1 MCHKL
6 FSTILL
12 LLFYVGSVSGA
23 DLFQLTITEG
33 GVTKTMSYSSVD
45 ELPDYNTMK
54 NQFSGIDFDNGQIDF
69 LLNYRG
75 IELKAAYPNAAS
87 NPGGNKVTFN
97 IPSLNKTWSYE
108 GTSRQG
114 SWTQLTDAL
123 VQESDLVNDLLGL
136 MVLYTPNDPVAGNP
150 SSLMDNFVRLDYSPV
165 LVDLPLGPS
174 MGGGMGDVVEPEQTP
189 NADGGMGEESS
200 SVSSGSPEVT
210 ESDEESGEESSSEVE
225 EQENIIGIG
234 LGFSS
239 YDQGGSKVNTTTIP
253 FSYSWNFEGES
264 KPSLTLRLPISQI
277 DVDGNAGIAAG
288 FGLNYRQLVS
298 PNWQLSP
305 SLNYGVTASEALG
318 SGGALASYS
327 ILSIYDWIASWGAI
341 RIGNQ
346 AGQYRSMP
354 LSVGGTTFDAGI
366 ESTVLRNGLIFQFP
380 TGFIREGATFDP
392 YLLDTRYYGTELYIM
407 QYYEMGFTLSG
418 WVFLSSSLTF
428 NYLVAEED
436 KAKGTSFLFKAQF

>member
-12 LLFYVGSVSGA
+12 LLFYVGSVNGA

-150 SSLMDNFVRLDYSPV
+150 SSLMDNFVRLDFSPV

-210 ESDEESGEESSSEVE
+210 ESDEESGEESSSVGER
-225 EQENIIGIG
+225 ENMIGIG

-288 FGLNYRQLVS
+288 LGLNYRQFVS

-327 ILSIYDWIASWGAI
+327 ILSIYDWTASWGAI

>member
-1 MCHKL
+1 MRLKL
-6 FSTILL
+6 FSAILL
-12 LLFYVGSVSGA
+12 LFWYTGSAPAA
-23 DLFQLTITEG
+23 DLFQLTVNGETR
-33 GVTKTMSYSSVD
+33 SYSSVD
-45 ELPDYNTMK
+45 ELPDYNTMQQ
-54 NQFSGIDFDNGQIDF
+54 QFTSVSNWNSDALSIE
-69 LLNYRG
+69 LNYRG
-75 IELKAAYPNAAS
+75 IDLTANFNA
-87 NPGGNKVTFN
+87 NDDEVVFI

-150 SSLMDNFVRLDYSPV
+150 SSLMDNFVRLDFSAV
-165 LVDLPLGPS
+165 LQDLPLSSPK
-174 MGGGMGDVVEPEQTP
+174 GGGMGNVVEPELTP

-200 SVSSGSPEVT
+200 SVSAGSPEVT
-210 ESDEESGEESSSEVE
+210 ESDEEFGEESSSVGER
-225 EQENIIGIG
+225 ENIIGIG

-239 YDQGGSKVNTTTIP
+239 YDQGGSTVNTITIP
-253 FSYSWNFEGES
+253 FSYSWNFGGES

-288 FGLNYRQLVS
+288 FGLNYRQFVY

-327 ILSIYDWIASWGAI
+327 ILSIYDWTASWGAI

-354 LSVGGTTFDAGI
+354 LSVGGTTFDASI
-366 ESTVLRNGLIFQFP
+366 ESTVLRNGIIFQFP
-380 TGFIREGATFDP
+380 TGFIRDGATFDP

>member
-1 MCHKL
+1 MRLKL
-6 FSTILL
+6 FSAILL
-12 LLFYVGSVSGA
+12 LFWYTGSALAA
-23 DLFQLTITEG
+23 DLFQLTVNGETR
-33 GVTKTMSYSSVD
+33 SYSSVD
-45 ELPDYNTMK
+45 ELPDYNTMQQ
-54 NQFSGIDFDNGQIDF
+54 QFTSVNKWNADALSIE
-69 LLNYRG
+69 LNYRG
-75 IELKAAYPNAAS
+75 IDLTANFSANDDE
-87 NPGGNKVTFN
+87 VVFI

-114 SWTQLTDAL
+114 SWTQLTDGL

-150 SSLMDNFVRLDYSPV
+150 SSLMDNFVRLDFSAV
-165 LVDLPLGPS
+165 LLDLPLGFPKR
-174 MGGGMGDVVEPEQTP
+174 GGTANVVEPEQTP

-200 SVSSGSPEVT
+200 SVSAGSLEFT
-210 ESDEESGEESSSEVE
+210 ESDEEFGEESSSVGER
-225 EQENIIGIG
+225 ENIIGIG
-234 LGFSS
+234 LGYSS

-288 FGLNYRQLVS
+288 FGLNYRQFVY

-327 ILSIYDWIASWGAI
+327 ILSIYDWTASWGAI

-436 KAKGTSFLFKAQF
+436 KAKGTSFLFRAQF

>member
-1 MCHKL
+1 MPLKL
-6 FSTILL
+6 FSAILL
-12 LLFYVGSVSGA
+12 LFWYTGSALAA
-23 DLFQLTITEG
+23 DLFQLTVNGQTRG
-33 GVTKTMSYSSVD
+33 YSSVD
-45 ELPDYNTMK
+45 ELPDFNTMQQ
-54 NQFSGIDFDNGQIDF
+54 QFSVGDWDNDQIDF
-69 LLNYRG
+69 SLNYRG
-75 IELKAAYPNAAS
+75 IDLKAAYPAGS
-87 NPGGNKVTFN
+87 NKVTFN
-97 IPSLNKTWSYE
+97 IPSLNKNWSYE

-150 SSLMDNFVRLDYSPV
+150 SSLMDNFVRLDFSPV
-165 LVDLPLGPS
+165 LVDLPFGNALQ
-174 MGGGMGDVVEPEQTP
+174 GGASGVEAAPMAD
-189 NADGGMGEESS
+189 ADGMAVDESDS
-200 SVSSGSPEVT
+200 SVSSASPEVT
-210 ESDEESGEESSSEVE
+210 EGEETEESSTETSER
-225 EQENIIGIG
+225 ENKIGIG
-234 LGFSS
+234 LGLSS
-239 YDQGGSKVNTTTIP
+239 YDQGDSKVNTTTIP

-264 KPSLTLRLPISQI
+264 KSSLTLRLPISQI

-288 FGLNYRQLVS
+288 LGLNYRQFVS

-327 ILSIYDWIASWGAI
+327 ILSIYDWTASWGAI

-380 TGFIREGATFDP
+380 TGFIRDGATFDP

>member
-1 MCHKL
+1 MRLKL
-6 FSTILL
+6 FSAILP
-12 LLFYVGSVSGA
+12 LFWYTGSALAA
-23 DLFQLTITEG
+23 DLFQLTVNGETR
-33 GVTKTMSYSSVD
+33 SYSSVD
-45 ELPDYNTMK
+45 ELPDYNTMQQ
-54 NQFSGIDFDNGQIDF
+54 QFKSVSNWNADALSIE
-69 LLNYRG
+69 LNYRG
-75 IELKAAYPNAAS
+75 IDLTANFNA
-87 NPGGNKVTFN
+87 NDDEVVFI

-150 SSLMDNFVRLDYSPV
+150 SSLMDNFVRLDFSAV
-165 LVDLPLGPS
+165 LLDLPLGFPK
-174 MGGGMGDVVEPEQTP
+174 GGGTSNSVEPEQTP

-200 SVSSGSPEVT
+200 SVSAGSLEFT
-210 ESDEESGEESSSEVE
+210 ESDEEFGEESSSVGER
-225 EQENIIGIG
+225 ENIIGIG

-253 FSYSWNFEGES
+253 FSYSWNFGGES

-288 FGLNYRQLVS
+288 FGLNYRQFVY

-327 ILSIYDWIASWGAI
+327 ILSIYDWTASWGAI

-366 ESTVLRNGLIFQFP
+366 ESTVLRNGIIFQFP
-380 TGFIREGATFDP
+380 TGFIRDGATFDP

-436 KAKGTSFLFKAQF
+436 KAKGTSFLFRAQF

>member
-6 FSTILL
+6 LSTILL

-75 IELKAAYPNAAS
+75 IELKAAYPNAA
-87 NPGGNKVTFN
+87 NDPGGNKVTFN
-97 IPSLNKTWSYE
+97 IPSLNKNWSYE

-150 SSLMDNFVRLDYSPV
+150 SSLMDNFVRLDFSPV
-165 LVDLPLGPS
+165 LVDLPLGPP
-174 MGGGMGDVVEPEQTP
+174 MGSRMGNVVEPEQTP
-189 NADGGMGEESS
+189 NADGGMGEASS
-200 SVSSGSPEVT
+200 SVSAGSPQVT
-210 ESDEESGEESSSEVE
+210 ESDEESGEESSSVGER
-225 EQENIIGIG
+225 ENIIGIG

-327 ILSIYDWIASWGAI
+327 ILSIYDWTASWGAI

-366 ESTVLRNGLIFQFP
+366 ESTVLRNGIIFQFP
-380 TGFIREGATFDP
+380 TGFIRDGATFDP

-428 NYLVAEED
+428 NYLVTEED

>member
-1 MCHKL
+1 MRLKL
-6 FSTILL
+6 FSAILP
-12 LLFYVGSVSGA
+12 LFWYTGSALAA
-23 DLFQLTITEG
+23 DLFQLTVNGETR
-33 GVTKTMSYSSVD
+33 SYSSVD
-45 ELPDYNTMK
+45 ELPDYNTMQQ
-54 NQFSGIDFDNGQIDF
+54 QFTSVSNWNADALSIE
-69 LLNYRG
+69 LNYRG
-75 IELKAAYPNAAS
+75 IDLTANFSANDDE
-87 NPGGNKVTFN
+87 VVFI

-150 SSLMDNFVRLDYSPV
+150 SSLVDNFVQLDFSAV
-165 LVDLPLGPS
+165 LLDLPLGFPK
-174 MGGGMGDVVEPEQTP
+174 GGGTANVVEPEQTP
-189 NADGGMGEESS
+189 NTDGGMGEDSS
-200 SVSSGSPEVT
+200 SVSTGSLEVT
-210 ESDEESGEESSSEVE
+210 ESDEEFGEESSSVGER
-225 EQENIIGIG
+225 ENIIGIG
-234 LGFSS
+234 LGYSS

-288 FGLNYRQLVS
+288 FGLNYRQFVY

-327 ILSIYDWIASWGAI
+327 ILSIYDWTASWGAI

-380 TGFIREGATFDP
+380 TSFIREGATFDP

-436 KAKGTSFLFKAQF
+436 KAKGTSFLFRAQF

>member
-1 MCHKL
+1 MPLKL
-6 FSTILL
+6 FSAILL
-12 LLFYVGSVSGA
+12 LFWYTGSALAA
-23 DLFQLTITEG
+23 DLFQLTVNGQTRG
-33 GVTKTMSYSSVD
+33 YSSVD
-45 ELPDYNTMK
+45 ELPDFNTMQQ
-54 NQFSGIDFDNGQIDF
+54 QFSVGDWDNDQIDF
-69 LLNYRG
+69 SLNYRG
-75 IELKAAYPNAAS
+75 IDLKAAYPAGS
-87 NPGGNKVTFN
+87 NKVTFN
-97 IPSLNKTWSYE
+97 IPSLNKNWSYE

-150 SSLMDNFVRLDYSPV
+150 SSLMDNFVRLDFSPV
-165 LVDLPLGPS
+165 LVDLPLGNALQ
-174 MGGGMGDVVEPEQTP
+174 GGASGVEAAPMAD
-189 NADGGMGEESS
+189 ADGMVVDESDS
-200 SVSSGSPEVT
+200 SVSSASPEVT
-210 ESDEESGEESSSEVE
+210 EGEETEESSTETSER
-225 EQENIIGIG
+225 ENKIGIG

-239 YDQGGSKVNTTTIP
+239 YDQGDSKVNTTTIP

-288 FGLNYRQLVS
+288 LGLNYRQFVS

-327 ILSIYDWIASWGAI
+327 ILSIYDWTASWGAI

-436 KAKGTSFLFKAQF
+436 KAKGTSFLFKAKF

>member
-1 MCHKL
+1 MPLRLCSAI
-6 FSTILL
+6 FLL
-12 LLFYVGSVSGA
+12 LLYVGSVTAA

-75 IELKAAYPNAAS
+75 IELKAAYPNVAG

-97 IPSLNKTWSYE
+97 IPTLNKNWSYE
-108 GTSRQG
+108 GASRQG
-114 SWTQLTDAL
+114 SWSQLTDAL
-123 VQESDLVNDLLGL
+123 VQESDLVNDLLAL
-136 MVLYTPNDPVAGNP
+136 MVQYTSNDPVAGNP
-150 SSLMDNFVRLDYSPV
+150 SSLMDNLVRLDFSAV
-165 LVDLPLGPS
+165 LVDLPLGNALQGRAAGVEAVP
-174 MGGGMGDVVEPEQTP
+174 MADAEGMAVD
-189 NADGGMGEESS
+189 ESDS
-200 SVSSGSPEVT
+200 SVSSASPEVAG
-210 ESDEESGEESSSEVE
+210 SEENEESSTEIDE
-225 EQENIIGIG
+225 RENKIGIG

-239 YDQGGSKVNTTTIP
+239 YDQGDSKVNTITIP
-253 FSYSWNFEGES
+253 LSYSWNFEGES
-264 KPSLTLRLPISQI
+264 KPSLTLRLPISQL
-277 DVDGNAGIAAG
+277 DVDGNTGIAFG
-288 FGLNYRQLVS
+288 LGLNYRQNLT
-298 PNWQLSP
+298 PNWQISP
-305 SLNYGVTASEALG
+305 NLNYRVTASESLG

-327 ILSIYDWIASWGAI
+327 LLSIYDWTASWGAI

-380 TGFIREGATFDP
+380 TGFIRDGATFDP

-407 QYYEMGFTLSG
+407 QYYEVGFTLSG

-428 NYLVAEED
+428 NYLVSEED
-436 KAKGTSFLFKAQF
+436 KAKGTSFLFRAQF

>member
-87 NPGGNKVTFN
+87 DPGGNKVTFS

-150 SSLMDNFVRLDYSPV
+150 SSLMDNFVRLDFSPV

-210 ESDEESGEESSSEVE
+210 ESDEEFGEESSSVGER
-225 EQENIIGIG
+225 ENIIGIG
-234 LGFSS
+234 LGYSS

-253 FSYSWNFEGES
+253 FSYSWNFGGEG

-288 FGLNYRQLVS
+288 LGLNYRQFVS

-327 ILSIYDWIASWGAI
+327 ILSIHDWTASWGAI

>member
-1 MCHKL
+1 MPLKL
-6 FSTILL
+6 FSAILL
-12 LLFYVGSVSGA
+12 LFWYTGSALAA
-23 DLFQLTITEG
+23 DLFQLTVNGQTRG
-33 GVTKTMSYSSVD
+33 YSSVD
-45 ELPDYNTMK
+45 ELPDFNTMQQ
-54 NQFSGIDFDNGQIDF
+54 QFSVGDWDNDQIDF
-69 LLNYRG
+69 SLNYRG
-75 IELKAAYPNAAS
+75 IDLKAAYPAGS
-87 NPGGNKVTFN
+87 NKVTFN
-97 IPSLNKTWSYE
+97 IPSLNKNWSYE

-150 SSLMDNFVRLDYSPV
+150 SSLMDNFVRLDFSPV
-165 LVDLPLGPS
+165 LVDLPLGNALQ
-174 MGGGMGDVVEPEQTP
+174 GGASRVEAAPMAD
-189 NADGGMGEESS
+189 ADGMVVDESDS
-200 SVSSGSPEVT
+200 SVSSASPEVT
-210 ESDEESGEESSSEVE
+210 EGEETEESSTETSER
-225 EQENIIGIG
+225 ENKIGIG

-239 YDQGGSKVNTTTIP
+239 YDQGDSKVNTTTIP

-264 KPSLTLRLPISQI
+264 KSSLTLRLPISQI

-288 FGLNYRQLVS
+288 LGLNYRQFVS

-327 ILSIYDWIASWGAI
+327 ILSIYDWTASWGAI

>member
-1 MCHKL
+1 MPLKL
-6 FSTILL
+6 FSAILL
-12 LLFYVGSVSGA
+12 LFWYTGSALAA
-23 DLFQLTITEG
+23 DLFQLTVNGQTR
-33 GVTKTMSYSSVD
+33 SYSSVD
-45 ELPDYNTMK
+45 ELPDFNTMQQ
-54 NQFSGIDFDNGQIDF
+54 QFSVGDWDNDQIDF
-69 LLNYRG
+69 SLNYRG
-75 IELKAAYPNAAS
+75 IDLKAAYPAGS
-87 NPGGNKVTFN
+87 NKVTFN
-97 IPSLNKTWSYE
+97 IPSLNKNWSYE

-150 SSLMDNFVRLDYSPV
+150 SSLMDNFVRLDFSPV
-165 LVDLPLGPS
+165 LVDLPLGNALQ
-174 MGGGMGDVVEPEQTP
+174 GGASGVEAAPMAD
-189 NADGGMGEESS
+189 ADGMVVDESDS
-200 SVSSGSPEVT
+200 SVSSASPEVT
-210 ESDEESGEESSSEVE
+210 EGEETEESSTETSER
-225 EQENIIGIG
+225 ENKIGIG

-239 YDQGGSKVNTTTIP
+239 YDQGDSKVNTTTIP

-264 KPSLTLRLPISQI
+264 KSSLTLRLPISQI

-288 FGLNYRQLVS
+288 LGLNYRQFVS

-327 ILSIYDWIASWGAI
+327 ILSIYDWTASWGAI

>member
-1 MCHKL
+1 MRLKL
-6 FSTILL
+6 FSAILP
-12 LLFYVGSVSGA
+12 LFWYTGSALAA
-23 DLFQLTITEG
+23 DLFQLTVNGETR
-33 GVTKTMSYSSVD
+33 SYSSVD
-45 ELPDYNTMK
+45 ELPDYNTMQQ
-54 NQFSGIDFDNGQIDF
+54 QFTSVSNWNADALSIE
-69 LLNYRG
+69 LNYRG
-75 IELKAAYPNAAS
+75 IDLTANFSANDDE
-87 NPGGNKVTFN
+87 VVFI

-150 SSLMDNFVRLDYSPV
+150 SSLMDNFVRLDFSAV
-165 LVDLPLGPS
+165 LLDLPLGFPKR
-174 MGGGMGDVVEPEQTP
+174 GGTANVVEPEQTP

-200 SVSSGSPEVT
+200 SVSAGSLEFT
-210 ESDEESGEESSSEVE
+210 ESDEEFGEESSSVGER
-225 EQENIIGIG
+225 ENIIGIG
-234 LGFSS
+234 LGYSS

-305 SLNYGVTASEALG
+305 NLNYGVTASEALG

-327 ILSIYDWIASWGAI
+327 ILSIYDWTASWGAI

-346 AGQYRSMP
+346 AGQYRSIP

-366 ESTVLRNGLIFQFP
+366 ESTVLRNGIIFQFP
-380 TGFIREGATFDP
+380 TGFIRDGATFDP

-436 KAKGTSFLFKAQF
+436 KAKGTSFLFRAQF

>member
-1 MCHKL
+1 MPLKL

-12 LLFYVGSVSGA
+12 LFWYTGSALAA
-23 DLFQLTITEG
+23 DLFQLTVNGQTR
-33 GVTKTMSYSSVD
+33 SYSSVD
-45 ELPDYNTMK
+45 ELPDFNTMQQ
-54 NQFSGIDFDNGQIDF
+54 QFSVGDWDNDQIDF
-69 LLNYRG
+69 SLNYRG
-75 IELKAAYPNAAS
+75 IDLKAAYPAGS
-87 NPGGNKVTFN
+87 NKVTFN
-97 IPSLNKTWSYE
+97 IPSLNKNWSYE

-150 SSLMDNFVRLDYSPV
+150 SSLMDNFVRLDFSPV
-165 LVDLPLGPS
+165 LVDLPLGNALQ
-174 MGGGMGDVVEPEQTP
+174 GGASGVEAAPMAD
-189 NADGGMGEESS
+189 ADGMAVDESDS
-200 SVSSGSPEVT
+200 SVSSASPEVT
-210 ESDEESGEESSSEVE
+210 EGEETEESSTETSER
-225 EQENIIGIG
+225 ENKIGIG

-239 YDQGGSKVNTTTIP
+239 YDQGDSKVNTTTIP

-264 KPSLTLRLPISQI
+264 KSSLTLRLPLSQI

-288 FGLNYRQLVS
+288 LGLNYRQFVS

-327 ILSIYDWIASWGAI
+327 ILSIYDWTASWGAI

>member
-1 MCHKL
+1 MRLKL
-6 FSTILL
+6 FSAILL
-12 LLFYVGSVSGA
+12 LFWYTGSALAA
-23 DLFQLTITEG
+23 DLFQLTVNGETR
-33 GVTKTMSYSSVD
+33 SYSSVD
-45 ELPDYNTMK
+45 ELPDYNTMQQ
-54 NQFSGIDFDNGQIDF
+54 QFTSVSNWNADALSIE
-69 LLNYRG
+69 LNYRG
-75 IELKAAYPNAAS
+75 IDLTANFSANDDE
-87 NPGGNKVTFN
+87 VVFI

-150 SSLMDNFVRLDYSPV
+150 SSLMDNFVRLDLSAV
-165 LVDLPLGPS
+165 LLDLPLGFPK
-174 MGGGMGDVVEPEQTP
+174 GGGTANVVEPEQTP

-200 SVSSGSPEVT
+200 SVSAGSPEVN
-210 ESDEESGEESSSEVE
+210 ESDEEFGEESFSVGER
-225 EQENIIGIG
+225 ENIIGIG

-239 YDQGGSKVNTTTIP
+239 YDQGGSTVNTITIP
-253 FSYSWNFEGES
+253 FSYSWNFGGES

-288 FGLNYRQLVS
+288 FGLNYRQFVY

-327 ILSIYDWIASWGAI
+327 ILSIYDWTASWGAI

-380 TGFIREGATFDP
+380 TGFI
-392 YLLDTRYYGTELYIM
+392 
-407 QYYEMGFTLSG
+407 
-418 WVFLSSSLTF
+418 
-428 NYLVAEED
+428 
-436 KAKGTSFLFKAQF
+436 

>member
-1 MCHKL
+1 MRLKL
-6 FSTILL
+6 FSAILP
-12 LLFYVGSVSGA
+12 LFWYTGSALAA
-23 DLFQLTITEG
+23 DLFQLTVNGETR
-33 GVTKTMSYSSVD
+33 SYSSVD
-45 ELPDYNTMK
+45 ELPDYNTMQQ
-54 NQFSGIDFDNGQIDF
+54 QFTSVSNWNADALSIE
-69 LLNYRG
+69 LNYRG
-75 IELKAAYPNAAS
+75 IDLTANFSANDDE
-87 NPGGNKVTFN
+87 VVFI

-150 SSLMDNFVRLDYSPV
+150 SSLMDNFVRLDFSAV
-165 LVDLPLGPS
+165 LLDLPLGFPKR
-174 MGGGMGDVVEPEQTP
+174 GGTANVVEPEQTP

-200 SVSSGSPEVT
+200 SVSAGSLEFT
-210 ESDEESGEESSSEVE
+210 ESDEEFGEESSSVGER
-225 EQENIIGIG
+225 ENIIGIG
-234 LGFSS
+234 LGYSS

-305 SLNYGVTASEALG
+305 NLNYGVTASEALG

-327 ILSIYDWIASWGAI
+327 ILSIYDWTASWGAI

-366 ESTVLRNGLIFQFP
+366 ESTVLRNGIIFQFP
-380 TGFIREGATFDP
+380 TGFIRDGATFDP

-436 KAKGTSFLFKAQF
+436 KAKGTSFLFRAQF

>member
-87 NPGGNKVTFN
+87 DPGGNKVTFN

-150 SSLMDNFVRLDYSPV
+150 SSLMDNFVRLDFSPV

-210 ESDEESGEESSSEVE
+210 ESDEESGEESSSVGER
-225 EQENIIGIG
+225 ENMIGIG

-288 FGLNYRQLVS
+288 LGLNYRQFVS

-327 ILSIYDWIASWGAI
+327 ILSIYDWPASWGAI

-380 TGFIREGATFDP
+380 TGFIRDGATFDP

>member
-1 MCHKL
+1 M
-6 FSTILL
+6 
-12 LLFYVGSVSGA
+12 
-23 DLFQLTITEG
+23 
-33 GVTKTMSYSSVD
+33 
-45 ELPDYNTMK
+45 
-54 NQFSGIDFDNGQIDF
+54 
-69 LLNYRG
+69 
-75 IELKAAYPNAAS
+75 
-87 NPGGNKVTFN
+87 
-97 IPSLNKTWSYE
+97 
-108 GTSRQG
+108 
-114 SWTQLTDAL
+114 
-123 VQESDLVNDLLGL
+123 NDLLGL

-150 SSLMDNFVRLDYSPV
+150 SSLMDNFVRLDFSPV
-165 LVDLPLGPS
+165 LVDLPLGNALQ
-174 MGGGMGDVVEPEQTP
+174 GGASGVEAAPMAD
-189 NADGGMGEESS
+189 ADGMAVDESDS
-200 SVSSGSPEVT
+200 SVSSASPEVT
-210 ESDEESGEESSSEVE
+210 EGEETEESSTETSGR
-225 EQENIIGIG
+225 ENKIGIG

-239 YDQGGSKVNTTTIP
+239 YDQGDSKVNTTTIP

-264 KPSLTLRLPISQI
+264 KSSLTLRLPISQI

-288 FGLNYRQLVS
+288 LGLNYRQFVS

-327 ILSIYDWIASWGAI
+327 ILSIYDWTASWGAI

>member
-1 MCHKL
+1 MRLKL
-6 FSTILL
+6 FSAILL
-12 LLFYVGSVSGA
+12 LFWYTGSALAAG
-23 DLFQLTITEG
+23 LFQLTVNGETRG
-33 GVTKTMSYSSVD
+33 YSSVD
-45 ELPDYNTMK
+45 ELPDYNTMQQ
-54 NQFSGIDFDNGQIDF
+54 QFTSVSNWNADALSIE
-69 LLNYRG
+69 LNYRG
-75 IELKAAYPNAAS
+75 IDLTANFSANDDE
-87 NPGGNKVTFN
+87 VVFI

-114 SWTQLTDAL
+114 SWTQLTDGL

-150 SSLMDNFVRLDYSPV
+150 SSLMDNFVRLDFSAV
-165 LVDLPLGPS
+165 LLDLPLGFPK
-174 MGGGMGDVVEPEQTP
+174 GGGTANVVEPEQTP

-200 SVSSGSPEVT
+200 SVSAGSLEVT
-210 ESDEESGEESSSEVE
+210 ESDEEFGEESSSVRER
-225 EQENIIGIG
+225 ENIIGIG
-234 LGFSS
+234 LGYSS

-253 FSYSWNFEGES
+253 FSYSWNFGGES

-288 FGLNYRQLVS
+288 FGLNYRQFVS

-305 SLNYGVTASEALG
+305 SLNYGVTASETLG

-327 ILSIYDWIASWGAI
+327 ILSIYDWTASWGAI

-366 ESTVLRNGLIFQFP
+366 ESTVLRNGIIFQFL
-380 TGFIREGATFDP
+380 TGFIPDGATF
-392 YLLDTRYYGTELYIM
+392 EI
-407 QYYEMGFTLSG
+407 
-418 WVFLSSSLTF
+418 
-428 NYLVAEED
+428 
-436 KAKGTSFLFKAQF
+436 

>member
-1 MCHKL
+1 
-6 FSTILL
+6 
-12 LLFYVGSVSGA
+12 
-23 DLFQLTITEG
+23 
-33 GVTKTMSYSSVD
+33 
-45 ELPDYNTMK
+45 
-54 NQFSGIDFDNGQIDF
+54 
-69 LLNYRG
+69 
-75 IELKAAYPNAAS
+75 
-87 NPGGNKVTFN
+87 
-97 IPSLNKTWSYE
+97 
-108 GTSRQG
+108 
-114 SWTQLTDAL
+114 
-123 VQESDLVNDLLGL
+123 
-136 MVLYTPNDPVAGNP
+136 
-150 SSLMDNFVRLDYSPV
+150 MDNFVRLDFSPV
-165 LVDLPLGPS
+165 LVDLPLGPP
-174 MGGGMGDVVEPEQTP
+174 MGGGMGNVVEPEQIQNT
-189 NADGGMGEESS
+189 DGGMGKESS
-200 SVSSGSPEVT
+200 SVSAGSPEVT
-210 ESDEESGEESSSEVE
+210 ESDEESGEESSLVGER
-225 EQENIIGIG
+225 ENIIGIG

-253 FSYSWNFEGES
+253 FSYSWNFGGES

-288 FGLNYRQLVS
+288 FGLNYRQFVY

-327 ILSIYDWIASWGAI
+327 ILSIYDWTASWGAI

-354 LSVGGTTFDAGI
+354 LSVGGTTFDASI
-366 ESTVLRNGLIFQFP
+366 ESTVLRNGIIFQFP
-380 TGFIREGATFDP
+380 TGFIRDGATFDP

-436 KAKGTSFLFKAQF
+436 KAKGTSFLFRAQF

>member
-1 MCHKL
+1 MPLKL

-12 LLFYVGSVSGA
+12 LFWYTGSALAA
-23 DLFQLTITEG
+23 DLFQLTVNGQTR
-33 GVTKTMSYSSVD
+33 SYSSVD
-45 ELPDYNTMK
+45 ELPDFNTMQQ
-54 NQFSGIDFDNGQIDF
+54 QFSVGDWDNDQINF
-69 LLNYRG
+69 SLNYRG
-75 IELKAAYPNAAS
+75 IDLKAAYPAGS
-87 NPGGNKVTFN
+87 NKVTFN
-97 IPSLNKTWSYE
+97 IPSLNKNWSYE

-150 SSLMDNFVRLDYSPV
+150 SSLMDNFVRLDFSPV
-165 LVDLPLGPS
+165 LVDLPLGNALQ
-174 MGGGMGDVVEPEQTP
+174 GGASGVEAAPMAD
-189 NADGGMGEESS
+189 ADGMVVDESDS
-200 SVSSGSPEVT
+200 SVSSASPEVT
-210 ESDEESGEESSSEVE
+210 EGEETEESSTETSER
-225 EQENIIGIG
+225 ENKIGIG

-239 YDQGGSKVNTTTIP
+239 YDQGDSKVNTTTIP

-264 KPSLTLRLPISQI
+264 KSSLTLRLPISQI

-288 FGLNYRQLVS
+288 LGLNYRQFVS

-327 ILSIYDWIASWGAI
+327 ILSIYDWTASWGAI

>member
-1 MCHKL
+1 MCYKL

-12 LLFYVGSVSGA
+12 LLFYVGSVSGP

-87 NPGGNKVTFN
+87 NPGGNKVTFS

-150 SSLMDNFVRLDYSPV
+150 SSLMDNFVRLDFSPV
-165 LVDLPLGPS
+165 LVDLPLGPP
-174 MGGGMGDVVEPEQTP
+174 MGGGMGNVVEPEKTP

-200 SVSSGSPEVT
+200 SVSAGSLEVT
-210 ESDEESGEESSSEVE
+210 ESDEEFGEESSSVGER
-225 EQENIIGIG
+225 ENIIGIG

-288 FGLNYRQLVS
+288 FGLNYRQFVS

-318 SGGALASYS
+318 AGGALASYS
-327 ILSIYDWIASWGAI
+327 ILSIYDWTASWGAI

-436 KAKGTSFLFKAQF
+436 KAKGTSFLFRAQF